1 MSILGKMRP
10 KVRKSIVFHFEKG
23 YVGKTYK
30 TVRHAT
36 DAWTAHS
43 LLRIAIIYDNRH
55 DLRTR
60 EKNHERFFNTRD
72 YKKIWE
78 RHHRRAM
85 IIFKKMLEE

>member
-1 MSILGKMRP
+1 MSTFGKMKA
-10 KVRKSIVFHFEKG
+10 KVHKSITFHFENG
-23 YVGKTYK
+23 YTGRTYK
-30 TVRHAT
+30 TARHAT
-36 DAWTAHS
+36 DAWAAHS
-43 LLRIAIIYDNRH
+43 MLRIAELYDNRH

-78 RHHRRAM
+78 RHHRRAL